1 MAGSIILESVF
12 ALPGLGRL
20 ALGAISARDLP
31 VVQGVALF
39 VAARIV
45 LINFAVDLAYA
56 VVDPAH
62 PLRRAPVTRRE
73 PVRHVSFMVGA
84 CLTGLLL
91 VVAALSQVYTPEDPL
106 AMSIAGRLAG
116 PSWAHPFGTD
126 QYGRDILS
134 RIMLGTRTAIAV
146 GVIAVGIGLGLGV
159 VIGIL
164 GGHVGRLGRRDP
176 HAAPRR
182 GPGLSRDP
190 VRSLVRRRLCPGLTV
205 GMTAVGI
212 AFVPAFARLTR
223 SGFLE
228 FREREFVLAAR
239 ALGAGELR
247 LVGRHILPN
256 TLPPLIIQA
265 TTAFPVAVLA
275 EAGLAYLG
283 LGTQPPY
290 PSWGLMLKEAQ
301 NFLSLSP
308 SYAVFPG
315 GAIALT
321 VLGLNLL
328 GDGLR
333 DLLDP
338 KTN

>member
-1 MAGSIILESVF
+1 
-12 ALPGLGRL
+12 
-20 ALGAISARDLP
+20 
-31 VVQGVALF
+31 
-39 VAARIV
+39 
-45 LINFAVDLAYA
+45 
-56 VVDPAH
+56 
-62 PLRRAPVTRRE
+62 VTPRQSL
-73 PVRHVSFMVGA
+73 RHVSFMLGA
-84 CLTGLLL
+84 TLTGLLL
-91 VVAALSQVYTPEDPL
+91 MTAALSHVYTPEDPL

-116 PSWAHPFGTD
+116 PSWSHPFGTD

-134 RIMLGTRTAIAV
+134 RVMLGTRTSIAV
-146 GVIAVGIGLGLGV
+146 GVIAVGIGATMGM
-159 VIGIL
+159 VIGVLSGYVGGWVDEVSMRLVDAVQGFPAIL
-164 GGHVGRLGRRDP
+164 SALLF
-176 HAAPRR
+176 AAVFA
-182 GPGLSRDP
+182 PGL
-190 VRSLVRRRLCPGLTV
+190 VV
-205 GMTAVGI
+205 GMTAIGI

-239 ALGAGELR
+239 ALGAGDLR
-247 LVGRHILPN
+247 LVCRHILPN
-256 TLPPLIIQA
+256 ALPPLIIQA
-265 TTAFPVAVLA
+265 TTAFPVAILA

-338 KTN
+338 RTT